1 MAHETDVFIC
11 YRRYGAQTAKLF
23 KRYLVAHNFP
33 GKVWYSDSE
42 INGNYRLDPADLI
55 SEAECA
61 VMFID
66 PDFTKDF
73 LSSENIFECITAR
86 EVLEIIKR
94 IKSDNQF
101 RIITVFLD
109 RKTGFRPD
117 EINTLITL
125 ISNAGIEEP
134 EETVRLLS
142 QRNAVFFST
151 ATDEEDVLF
160 YNISR
165 NMLPD
170 SFYKNNTANG
180 NFYFGVIPTHVDA
193 VVWDS
198 KTGILPENIYFDLT
212 SAKLP
217 LYRKIDRSHTDLE
230 YEIQNN
236 NMISLVGVDVILSD
250 ETEEKNISVRYQK
263 IEYRLFYKTLKLWN
277 QFDLSKEIAEYD
289 WRSDVYTIPNAMGL
303 AFMVITSDNK
313 FLFTRRSIRRKVRP
327 LQYDSSIVEGLK
339 LTGINDAG
347 DEYDTADEDYMFNEI
362 ERAFREEI
370 CSDCTGIQI
379 QVNGLVIDK
388 AFGQWNIVGSI
399 ITPLSSEEI
408 MKIHSL
414 RDDTYEDNEILF
426 VPFVNAEGNLTTEYL
441 SSELVKFFSDGIWD
455 MALAPLYGA
464 LLRVGFTLRQINEM
478 TDRI

>member
-1 MAHETDVFIC
+1 
-11 YRRYGAQTAKLF
+11 
-23 KRYLVAHNFP
+23 
-33 GKVWYSDSE
+33 
-42 INGNYRLDPADLI
+42 
-55 SEAECA
+55 
-61 VMFID
+61 MFID

-101 RIITVFLD
+101 SIITVFLD

-117 EINTLITL
+117 EIDTLITL
-125 ISNAGIEEP
+125 IRNAGIEEP
-134 EETVRLLS
+134 EDTVRLLS

-151 ATDEEDVLF
+151 VTDEEDVLF

-170 SFYKNNTANG
+170 SFYKDNKANG

-303 AFMVITSDNK
+303 A
-313 FLFTRRSIRRKVRP
+313 
-327 LQYDSSIVEGLK
+327 
-339 LTGINDAG
+339 GIHG
-347 DEYDTADEDYMFNEI
+347 Y
-362 ERAFREEI
+362 
-370 CSDCTGIQI
+370 
-379 QVNGLVIDK
+379 
-388 AFGQWNIVGSI
+388 NI
-399 ITPLSSEEI
+399 
-408 MKIHSL
+408 
-414 RDDTYEDNEILF
+414 
-426 VPFVNAEGNLTTEYL
+426 
-441 SSELVKFFSDGIWD
+441 
-455 MALAPLYGA
+455 
-464 LLRVGFTLRQINEM
+464 
-478 TDRI
+478 